1 MLNKNHQNA
10 LTLLIKIWFLH
21 YLVYYLLF
29 GLMFHTIDYYFKN
42 WQFDL
47 EYLGKIFISPF
58 AGTIGLYDGLIII
71 IPIIISFLF
80 KLRFNI
86 FKSYCYTV
94 LLCQFGLYFITVI
107 FSDRPS
113 TINFTRNMDDDVLK
127 INFLLLTVPCVFISI
142 YLNWL
147 VFRKKIID
155 LKK

>member
-1 MLNKNHQNA
+1 MVNKIYQNG
-10 LTLLIKIWFLH
+10 LTLLIKIWLLH
-21 YLVYYLLF
+21 YVFYYVLF

-47 EYLGKIFISPF
+47 EYLGKIFISPV

-71 IPIIISFLF
+71 IPIIVSFLF

-86 FKSYCYTV
+86 FQSYYYTI

-113 TINFTRNMDDDVLK
+113 TINFTRNMDDNVLK
-127 INFLLLTVPCVFISI
+127 INFLFLLIPCVCLSI
-142 YLNWL
+142 YFNWI
-147 VFRKKIID
+147 VFRKKFD
-155 LKK
+155 VKK